1 MYVCGRLRAKLTDTH
16 SEGPASR
23 AQREGVLR
31 LSERRVH
38 ACVRACARVVS
49 DCEPVRKGSVDF
61 DISQCLWQ
69 GLGLDMGELSL
80 ARVSL
85 FAEVSAVT
93 VWI

>member
-1 MYVCGRLRAKLTDTH
+1 MIACVYVCGRLRAKLTDTH

-38 ACVRACARVVS
+38 ACARVVS

-69 GLGLDMGELSL
+69 GLGLDM
-80 ARVSL
+80 
-85 FAEVSAVT
+85 
-93 VWI
+93 